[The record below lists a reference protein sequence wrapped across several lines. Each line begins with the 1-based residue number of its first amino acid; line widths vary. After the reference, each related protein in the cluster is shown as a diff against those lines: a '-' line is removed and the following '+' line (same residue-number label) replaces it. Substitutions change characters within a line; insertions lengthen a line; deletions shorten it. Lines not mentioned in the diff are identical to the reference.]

1 LSITADDLLGLITP
15 YLTPA
20 LVSPE
25 ALAGV
30 RREAKL
36 WPLAGHLGFEC
47 RLNSD
52 ARAVDFG
59 LCTESSLRER
69 ARLVRALLSGERLG
83 AGPQSER
90 LRELL
95 SRLAGSDPS
104 LTRDVRNICFEVD
117 LDAGHLPHP
126 PPGLFVGLW
135 HPGTEHLED
144 APAAPARDPVPV
156 IRAVAGA
163 LFAGGLGERTDRRVA
178 DVAASLG
185 GGAFVANFGL
195 LPGRGEGVIRLNVC
209 GLSSAAECRGWLRER
224 GWRGSDELLG
234 RAFDLFEDLDPQV
247 YLNLDAGE
255 EILPRVG
262 LEIFFQQQPK
272 HSPRLQAF
280 LERLLARG
288 LCSPREQEALTE
300 WPGASREEP
309 GGPAWPEPFS
319 TLSGLFSRHATS
331 YVVRSLNHLKLL
343 VGPEGTLQAKAYLS
357 FGHRWVTGREGRD
370 ESRDGNR

>member
-1 LSITADDLLGLITP
+1 MSITADDLLGLITP
-15 YLTPA
+15 YLSPA
-20 LVSPE
+20 LVSAD

-30 RREAKL
+30 RREATL
-36 WPLAGHLGFEC
+36 WPLASHLGFEC

-69 ARLVRALLSGERLG
+69 ARLVRSLLEGERLG
-83 AGPQSER
+83 AVPGGAPER
-90 LRELL
+90 LRRLL
-95 SRLAGSDPS
+95 SRLAGADPS

-117 LDAGHLPHP
+117 LDAGRLQPP

-144 APAAPARDPVPV
+144 APAAPSQDPLPI

-163 LFAGGLGERTDRRVA
+163 LFAGGLDQRTDRRVA
-178 DVAASLG
+178 GVAASLG
-185 GGAFVANFGL
+185 GGAFIANFGL

-209 GLSSAAECRGWLRER
+209 GMSSLAEFRGWLRER
-224 GWRGSDELLG
+224 GWRGSDKLLG
-234 RAFDLFEDLDPQV
+234 RAFDLFEDLDPEV
-247 YLNLDAGE
+247 YLNLDVSD
-255 EILPRVG
+255 EILPRIG

-272 HSPRLQAF
+272 RSHGLQTF
-280 LERLLARG
+280 LERLRERG
-288 LCSPREQEALTE
+288 LCSPQEREALTD

-309 GGPAWPEPFS
+309 GGPAWPEPLS
-319 TLSGLFSRHATS
+319 TLSGLFSPHAAS

-343 VGPEGTLQAKAYLS
+343 VGPEGPLQAKAYLS
-357 FGHRWVTGREGRD
+357 FGHRWVTVREGRD
-370 ESRDGNR
+370 GNR